1 MKRIQFLSIYMLGVA
16 ALLCMAGCKKDNYY
30 EDTKTINPKFD
41 GTVVQYLQ
49 SNRYHLFDSLLRIIK
64 LSGMEDVFQ
73 KEQITFFAPADPS
86 IINSIRILNQSL
98 LAQGRDTISN
108 LAQLHP
114 DFLKQQLSKYLFKG
128 LRRLSDYPQ
137 LDPDNFRVYGGEYYT
152 SYMGKNMLIGAVFNN
167 AGGVQYAG
175 YRQLYIGYPE
185 GDTPPAGRLPEIFRV
200 ATVDINPTNGIVH
213 ALNYSD
219 AFFFGFSP
227 SDFMVSAQNFGF
239 DYSKK

>member
-1 MKRIQFLSIYMLGVA
+1 MKRIQLLSMYILGIA
-16 ALLCMAGCKKDNYY
+16 AMVCMTGCKKDSYY
-30 EDTKTINPKFD
+30 EDKGIIDPKFN
-41 GTVVQYLQ
+41 GTVIQYLQ
-49 SNRYHLFDSLLRIIK
+49 SNRYHLFDSLVRIIK
-64 LSGMEDVFQ
+64 LSGMENVFQ
-73 KEQITFFAPADPS
+73 NEQITFFAPADPS
-86 IINSIRILNQSL
+86 IINSLQTLNSYL
-98 LAQGRDTISN
+98 LSQGRDTISN

-128 LRRLSDYPQ
+128 MRRLSDYPQ
-137 LDPDNFRVYGGEYYT
+137 LDPNNFRVYGGQYYT
-152 SYMGKNMLIGAVFNN
+152 SYMGKNMLIGAVFYD

-185 GDTPPAGRLPEIFRV
+185 GDTPPAGRLPDIFRV
-200 ATVDINPTNGIVH
+200 ATTDINPTNGIVH

-227 SDFMVSAQNFGF
+227 NDFVVSAQNYGF